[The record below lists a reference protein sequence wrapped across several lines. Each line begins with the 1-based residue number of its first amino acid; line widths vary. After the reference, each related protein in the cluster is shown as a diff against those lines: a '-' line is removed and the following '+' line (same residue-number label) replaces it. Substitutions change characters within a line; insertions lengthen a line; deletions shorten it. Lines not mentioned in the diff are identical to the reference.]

1 MAHIIWAN
9 GFMKNITMNLREKH
23 HRENKDKLVNSDKF
37 QVQIFSHK
45 CLNPSSTINNVTVSL
60 KRLIREPGTM

>member
-23 HRENKDKLVNSDKF
+23 LHGNKDKLVNSDKF
-37 QVQIFSHK
+37 QALIF
-45 CLNPSSTINNVTVSL
+45 
-60 KRLIREPGTM
+60 